1 MTTADD
7 SIGSPPPRPWVG
19 WLTLAG
25 FSLFTIVLAG
35 FIHFHS
41 VVLGIAATL
50 LVMAAPQAASRPF
63 GCEAPRQMA
72 AEAGHLRC
80 PARAGTGCK
89 PFLA

>member
-1 MTTADD
+1 MYRRPGSSLSNPL
-7 SIGSPPPRPWVG
+7 SI
-19 WLTLAG
+19 L
-25 FSLFTIVLAG
+25 
-35 FIHFHS
+35 
-41 VVLGIAATL
+41 LGIAATL